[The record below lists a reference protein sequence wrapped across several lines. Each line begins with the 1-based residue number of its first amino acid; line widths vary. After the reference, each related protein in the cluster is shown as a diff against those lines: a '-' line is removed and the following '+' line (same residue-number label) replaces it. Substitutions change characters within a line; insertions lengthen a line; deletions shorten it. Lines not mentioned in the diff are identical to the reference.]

1 MRVKNTPINEDGN
14 VLVNTILKGELK
26 MGKVI
31 NKVDLENKTENQEEA
46 KMENKPEN
54 NDAQGVGVQIQLV
67 PPKAKEKKGLL
78 DIIWRDRGIF
88 GKTVTVTL
96 GTVTITGLVFAVKAL
111 VAVLFGPEAAEMI
124 DPSMIAPT
132 EE

>member
-1 MRVKNTPINEDGN
+1 
-14 VLVNTILKGELK
+14 
-26 MGKVI
+26 MGKVV
-31 NKVDLENKTENQEEA
+31 KVNLEENKTENQEET
-46 KMENKPEN
+46 KMEETNQEN
-54 NDAQGVGVQIQLV
+54 NVNAQEAIQGVQIQLV
-67 PPKAKEKKGLL
+67 PPKGQKKKGLL
-78 DIIWRDRGIF
+78 DVIWRDRGIF

-96 GTVTITGLVFAVKAL
+96 GTVTLTGLVFAVKAL